1 MGGVVVMIIMI
12 AATKGVAK
20 WMAAMQKKVMKAK
33 DERVEINSEVLSN
46 IKVIKLQAWEES
58 FQSKI
63 LKFRAT
69 ELEQLWTYYVGS
81 AATAMLWN
89 ATPVAVAVATFAA
102 YVLSGNELEVASA
115 LTALA
120 LFDILRFPLFMLPQ
134 SKFAF
139 LSQ

>member
-1 MGGVVVMIIMI
+1 MIIMI
-12 AATKGVAK
+12 PATKAVAK
-20 WMAAMQKKVMKAK
+20 WMAGMQKKVMKAK